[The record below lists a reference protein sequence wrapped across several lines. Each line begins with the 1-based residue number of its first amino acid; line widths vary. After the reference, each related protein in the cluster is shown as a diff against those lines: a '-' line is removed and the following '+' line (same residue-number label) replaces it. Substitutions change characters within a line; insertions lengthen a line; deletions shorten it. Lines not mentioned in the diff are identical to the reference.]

1 MLWSNAASGAEQVTT
16 LPGFGSEASALVA
29 LRAAVDFGKALAVLG
44 ALAPATR
51 LAALVARRAL
61 ALRTGKV
68 VRVNVAGVRA
78 GDDFVPL
85 DRFHVTQVVVVQ
97 HADAS
102 RQNV

>member
-1 MLWSNAASGAEQVTT
+1 MTA

-29 LRAAVDFGKALAVLG
+29 LRAAVDLGEALAVFG

-51 LAALVARRAL
+51 LASLVARRAL
-61 ALRTGKV
+61 ALRTREV
-68 VRVNVAGVRA
+68 VRVHVARIRA

-102 RQNV
+102 RQNVCDWDRKNSTF